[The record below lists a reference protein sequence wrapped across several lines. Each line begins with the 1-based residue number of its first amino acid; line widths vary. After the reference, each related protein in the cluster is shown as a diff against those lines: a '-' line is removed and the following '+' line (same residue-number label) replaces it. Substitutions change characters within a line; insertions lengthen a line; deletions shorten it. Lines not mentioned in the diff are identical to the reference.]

1 MERIGERQTDLG
13 RQELGM
19 TAVIHEM
26 IALKCAGLITSG
38 ITASQKPCH
47 IHNVQKIRET
57 YMAIYNNCN

>member
-1 MERIGERQTDLG
+1 MDIIHKPTELG
-13 RQELGM
+13 RLEGGM

-47 IHNVQKIRET
+47 KQHGP
-57 YMAIYNNCN
+57 